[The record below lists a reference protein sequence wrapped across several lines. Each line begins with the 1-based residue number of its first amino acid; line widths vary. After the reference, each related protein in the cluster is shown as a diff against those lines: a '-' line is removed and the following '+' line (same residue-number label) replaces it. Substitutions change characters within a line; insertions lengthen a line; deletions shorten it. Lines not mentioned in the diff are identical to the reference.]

1 MDILKGWR
9 ARRARSADPATIL
22 EIAAI
27 IAVKLRVIF
36 TLWFLFFSPSHRT
49 EVTPQTMS
57 KALLGAA
64 PQAAQRI
71 EAPTQGSPQ

>member
-1 MDILKGWR
+1 MDILKGW
-9 ARRARSADPATIL
+9 RARSADPATIL

-27 IAVKLRVIF
+27 IAVKLLVIF

-64 PQAAQRI
+64 GNAPAALAKLVVKKVAR
-71 EAPTQGSPQ
+71 P

>member
-1 MDILKGWR
+1 MDILKGW
-9 ARRARSADPATIL
+9 RARSADPATIL

-27 IAVKLRVIF
+27 IAVKLLVIF
-36 TLWFLFFSPSHRT
+36 TLWFLFFSHRT